1 MGGLG
6 MEKVESAVPKRRSQA
21 EKVGKHKYEIA
32 LLHRIEGRL
41 DRIEQM
47 FHIVFH
53 GLGDR
58 LQFKRPLVEEI
69 ACQSDMDLA
78 IISLIFE
85 SGPDGILAKDIQARL
100 PQLNL
105 EKHRILRI
113 VKRINR
119 SIEDAFGR
127 RLIEKRGKKWAFT
140 DFGVEIWGETE
151 EEMKGRVTEPLADE
165 T

>member
-1 MGGLG
+1 
-6 MEKVESAVPKRRSQA
+6 MEVTEKSIPKRRSQA
-21 EKVGKHKYEIA
+21 EKVGKHKYEIF

-41 DRIEQM
+41 NRIEQM
-47 FHIVFH
+47 FHVVFH

-58 LQFKRPLVEEI
+58 LEFKRPLVEEI
-69 ACQSDMDLA
+69 ACQSDLDLA
-78 IISLIFE
+78 IIGLIFE
-85 SGPDGILAKDIQARL
+85 AGGAGILAKDIEARL

-113 VKRINR
+113 VNR
-119 SIEDAFGR
+119 VNRKVEDAFGR

-151 EEMKGRVTEPLADE
+151 RDIKEEPQQESRDL
-165 T
+165 

>member
-6 MEKVESAVPKRRSQA
+6 MENVESAVPKRRSQL

-32 LLHRIEGRL
+32 LLHRVEGRL
-41 DRIEQM
+41 DRIEGM
-47 FHIVFH
+47 MRIIFH
-53 GLGDR
+53 GLGDY
-58 LQFKRPLVEEI
+58 FHFDRPLVEKI

-78 IISLIFE
+78 IIGLIFE
-85 SGPDGILAKDIQARL
+85 AGPSGILAKDIQARL
-100 PQLNL
+100 SQLSL

-113 VKRINR
+113 VNRVNR

-140 DFGVEIWGETE
+140 DFGVEIWGATAPENGNSLKSE
-151 EEMKGRVTEPLADE
+151 S
-165 T
+165 

>member
-1 MGGLG
+1 MGNVDSG
-6 MEKVESAVPKRRSQA
+6 VPKRRSQA

-47 FHIVFH
+47 FHVVFH

-58 LQFKRPLVEEI
+58 LDFKRPLVEEI
-69 ACQSDMDLA
+69 ACQSDLDLA
-78 IISLIFE
+78 IVGLIFE
-85 SGPDGILAKDIQARL
+85 AGGAGILAKDIEARL

-113 VKRINR
+113 VNR
-119 SIEDAFGR
+119 VNRKVADAFGR
-127 RLIEKRGKKWAFT
+127 ALIEKRGKKWAFT
-140 DFGVEIWGETE
+140 DFGVEIWGETVPE
-151 EEMKGRVTEPLADE
+151 NGNSLKSEG
-165 T
+165 

>member
-1 MGGLG
+1 
-6 MEKVESAVPKRRSQA
+6 MEATEKSIPKRRSQA

-85 SGPDGILAKDIQARL
+85 SGPAGILAKDIQARL
-100 PQLNL
+100 SQLNL

-113 VKRINR
+113 VNRVNR

-140 DFGVEIWGETE
+140 DFGVEIWGETTPE
-151 EEMKGRVTEPLADE
+151 NADSLKSE
-165 T
+165 S

>member
-1 MGGLG
+1 MGN
-6 MEKVESAVPKRRSQA
+6 VESTVPKRRSQA
-21 EKVGKHKYEIA
+21 EKVGKHKYEVF

-47 FHIVFH
+47 FHTVFH
-53 GLGDR
+53 HFVGSLHFD
-58 LQFKRPLVEEI
+58 RPLVEKI

-85 SGPDGILAKDIQARL
+85 AGPDGILAKDIQARL
-100 PQLNL
+100 PQLSL

-113 VKRINR
+113 VNRVNR
-119 SIEDAFGR
+119 SIEDAFGK

-140 DFGVEIWGETE
+140 DFGVEIWGEIE
-151 EEMKGRVTEPLADE
+151 KDGEQA
-165 T
+165 